1 MIAARGNAQAGFTL
15 LEVLVAM
22 ALLGLLSTM
31 LLGAVQL
38 ATRIM
43 DSSRRHSDAAT
54 TIPAAYD
61 FLRTQI
67 AQTLPIARENL
78 PPGQRVVEFDGDAEF
93 LRIVTL
99 APSHLPPAAMGDSA
113 YQSLLLERGRSHNS
127 NSVVIAWQPYW
138 HGGENVQKTAARRS
152 VLFETITAME
162 ISYFGSPD
170 GGQATTWHR
179 EWKNR
184 SHLPTLVRIR
194 LSRDGKEQLPDLI
207 VALPLSNNGL
217 WTP

>member
-1 MIAARGNAQAGFTL
+1 VTSARSNDQTGFTL

-22 ALLGLLSTM
+22 ALLGFLSTM
-31 LLGAVQL
+31 LLGGVQL

-43 DSSRRHSDAAT
+43 DSSRRHSDAAAAV
-54 TIPAAYD
+54 PAAYE

-78 PPGQRVVEFDGDAEF
+78 PPGHRAVDFEGSSES

-99 APSHLPPAAMGDSA
+99 APSHLPPAAMGDTA
-113 YQSLLLERGRSHNS
+113 YQSLLLQRDAPDNP

-138 HGGENVQKTAARRS
+138 GGRRNVQQIAVRRS
-152 VLFETITAME
+152 VLFEAITAME
-162 ISYFGSPD
+162 ISYFGTLDS
-170 GGQATTWHR
+170 GQPAAWHR

-184 SHLPTLVRIR
+184 PNLPTLVRIR
-194 LSRDGKEQLPDLI
+194 LGRDGKEPLPELI

-217 WTP
+217 

>member
-1 MIAARGNAQAGFTL
+1 MSTARCNSQAGFTL

-31 LLGAVQL
+31 LLGGVQL

-43 DSSRRHSDAAT
+43 DSSRRHSDAAAT
-54 TIPAAYD
+54 VPAAYD

-78 PPGQRVVEFDGDAEF
+78 APDQQAVDFNGDSDS

-113 YQSLLLERGRSHNS
+113 YQSLLLQRDTTHNS

-138 HGGENVQKTAARRS
+138 RGGGNVQQATVRRS
-152 VLFETITAME
+152 ILFEAITALE
-162 ISYFGSPD
+162 ISYFGTPD
-170 GGQATTWHR
+170 GRQMATWHR

-184 SHLPTLVRIR
+184 PNLPTLIRIR
-194 LSRDGKEQLPDLI
+194 LGRDGKEPLPDLI

-217 WTP
+217 

>member
-1 MIAARGNAQAGFTL
+1 MTAARGSPQAGFTL

-22 ALLGLLSTM
+22 ALLGFLSTM
-31 LLGAVQL
+31 LFGGVQL

-43 DSSRRHSDAAT
+43 DASRRHSDAAAT
-54 TIPAAYD
+54 VPAAYD

-67 AQTLPIARENL
+67 AQTLPIVRENL
-78 PPGQRVVEFDGDAEF
+78 APDQRAIDFDGGSES

-99 APSHLPPAAMGDSA
+99 APSHLPPAAMGDST
-113 YQSLLLERGRSHNS
+113 YQSLLLQRDATHNP

-138 HGGENVQKTAARRS
+138 RGGGNVQQTAVRHS
-152 VLFETITAME
+152 VLFEAITAME
-162 ISYFGSPD
+162 ISYFGTPD
-170 GGQATTWHR
+170 GGQTTAAWHR

-184 SHLPTLVRIR
+184 PNLPTLVRIR
-194 LSRDGKEQLPDLI
+194 LGRDGKEPLPDLI

-217 WTP
+217 

>member
-1 MIAARGNAQAGFTL
+1 MTAARGNAQAGFTL

-22 ALLGLLSTM
+22 ALLGFLSTM
-31 LLGAVQL
+31 LLGGVQL

-61 FLRTQI
+61 FLRAQI
-67 AQTLPIARENL
+67 AQTLPVMRENL
-78 PPGQRVVEFDGDAEF
+78 LPDRRIVDFDGNVES

-113 YQSLLLERGRSHNS
+113 YQSLLLERDQSHNQ

-138 HGGENVQKTAARRS
+138 RDGGNVQKTAARRS
-152 VLFETITAME
+152 VLFEAITAME

-170 GGQATTWHR
+170 GKQAATWHR

-194 LSRDGKEQLPDLI
+194 LTRDGKEPLPDLI

-217 WTP
+217 

>member
-1 MIAARGNAQAGFTL
+1 MSAARCNPQAGFTL

-31 LLGAVQL
+31 LLGGVQL

-43 DSSRRHSDAAT
+43 DSSRRHSDAAAT
-54 TIPAAYD
+54 LPAAYD
-61 FLRTQI
+61 FLRAQI
-67 AQTLPIARENL
+67 TQTLPIARENL
-78 PPGQRVVEFDGDAEF
+78 RPDQRALDFDGGSES

-113 YQSLLLERGRSHNS
+113 YQSLLLQHEATHNS

-138 HGGENVQKTAARRS
+138 RGGENVQQTAVRRS
-152 VLFETITAME
+152 VLFEAITALE
-162 ISYFGSPD
+162 ISYFGTPD
-170 GGQATTWHR
+170 GRQAAAWHR

-184 SHLPTLVRIR
+184 PNLPKLVRIR
-194 LSRDGKEQLPDLI
+194 LGRDGKEPLPDLI

-217 WTP
+217 

>member
-1 MIAARGNAQAGFTL
+1 MSAGRNNRQAGFTL

-22 ALLGLLSTM
+22 ALLGFLSTM
-31 LLGAVQL
+31 LLGGVQL

-43 DSSRRHSDAAT
+43 ESSRRHSDAAT
-54 TIPAAYD
+54 TLPAAYD

-67 AQTLPIARENL
+67 AQALPIARENL
-78 PPGQRVVEFDGDAEF
+78 PPGQPVVDFEGTPTS

-99 APSHLPPAAMGDSA
+99 APSHLPPAAMADTA
-113 YQSLLLERGRSHNS
+113 YQSLLLERDSS
-127 NSVVIAWQPYW
+127 VSPNSVVIAWQPYW
-138 HGGENVQKTAARRS
+138 QGKRNVQQAAARRS
-152 VLFETITAME
+152 VLFEAITAME

-170 GGQATTWHR
+170 GGQLATWHR

-184 SHLPTLVRIR
+184 TNLPRLVQIR
-194 LSRDGKEQLPDLI
+194 LSREGKEPLPDLI

-217 WTP
+217 

>member
-1 MIAARGNAQAGFTL
+1 MSAARSNTQAGFTL

-22 ALLGLLSTM
+22 ALLGFLSTM
-31 LLGAVQL
+31 LLGGVQL
-38 ATRIM
+38 AMRIM
-43 DSSRRHSDAAT
+43 DSSRRHSDAAA

-67 AQTLPIARENL
+67 AQTLPILRENL
-78 PPGQRVVEFDGDAEF
+78 PPDQRTVDFDGSRES

-99 APSHLPPAAMGDSA
+99 AASHLPPAAMGDSV
-113 YQSLLLERGRSHNS
+113 YQVLLLQRETTHNS

-138 HGGENVQKTAARRS
+138 RADRDVQQTAVRRS
-152 VLFETITAME
+152 VLFEAITAME
-162 ISYFGSPD
+162 ISYFGTPD
-170 GGQATTWHR
+170 SRQTAAWHA

-184 SHLPTLVRIR
+184 PTLPTLVRIR
-194 LSRDGKEQLPDLI
+194 LGRDGKEQLPDLI

-217 WTP
+217 